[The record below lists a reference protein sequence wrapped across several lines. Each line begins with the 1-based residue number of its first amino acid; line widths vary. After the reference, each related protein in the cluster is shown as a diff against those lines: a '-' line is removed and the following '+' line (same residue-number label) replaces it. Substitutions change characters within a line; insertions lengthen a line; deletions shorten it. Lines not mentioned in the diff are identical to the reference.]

1 MGWYIVLIFLS
12 NLCFV
17 SYLLHTRVDMPH
29 DGRIRMILF
38 SPDTKNPLAVTVGR
52 DGQFKFWELL
62 KLQETSNRTSSTWNC
77 RSVGFFRD
85 YPCRSAA
92 FSNDGSVLAVSYGH
106 IITLWDPLTNVL
118 RKTLSQSIPDE
129 TIESVAFV
137 TGNPYLVAS
146 TRQSLYVW
154 DLIECEILWK
164 IRISAQILMMDPAS
178 SCFAVLSKG
187 G

>member
-1 MGWYIVLIFLS
+1 MLIILSDLPFL
-12 NLCFV
+12 

-29 DGRIRMILF
+29 DGRVRMVFF
-38 SPDTKNPLAVTVGR
+38 SPDTKNPLAITVGR
-52 DGQFKFWELL
+52 DGKFKFWELL
-62 KLQETSNRTSSTWNC
+62 KVQDTSNKTSSTWNC

-92 FSNDGSVLAVSYGH
+92 FSTDGSVLAVSYGH
-106 IITLWDPLTNVL
+106 IITLWDPLTNIL
-118 RKTLSQSIPDE
+118 RRTLSQSMPDE
-129 TIESVAFV
+129 TIGSVAFV
-137 TGNPYLVAS
+137 TSSPHLIAS

-164 IRISAQILMMDPAS
+164 IRLSAQLLMTDPGS